1 MLTLTKS
8 LFALMLGFI
17 SSTIFGLIAIPFLKK
32 LKAGQNINIYVE
44 AHRSKAGTPTMGG
57 LIFIIPTIAITV
69 FLLLTGKIEYSVN
82 LMIVLFVFFSY
93 ALIGFLDD
101 FISLRRKSN
110 KGLTQFQKLL
120 LQLIVA
126 LVFYVLF
133 RQFTSGDSYLRI
145 SALGIDWNLGWFYGV
160 FILFLLVGSSN
171 AVNLT
176 DGLDGLAGGLSAISF
191 LAFGLIAM
199 GSWWIEGNSDMGIF
213 CFILVGSIMGFLV
226 YNSNPAKVFMG
237 DTGSLTLGLSMAFLA
252 ISYAMNNPLIKPFS
266 EGAIVVSF
274 ATLIVPLFDVVRV
287 VWIRYRSHQPFFMP
301 DQNHIHHKFLRMG
314 LSHYATMALIL
325 ALAFFLSFFNII
337 AVEYI
342 SNNIVIFI
350 DIVLWVAFHLWL
362 DRRELIRTK
371 HGIVN
376 D

>member
-17 SSTIFGLIAIPFLKK
+17 GATIFGLIIIPFLKK

-44 AHRSKAGTPTMGG
+44 AHRNKAGTPTMGG
-57 LIFIIPTIAITV
+57 LIFIIPTFAITL

-82 LMIVLFVFFSY
+82 LVIVLFVFLSY
-93 ALIGFLDD
+93 GLIGFLDD
-101 FISLRRKSN
+101 FISLRRKTN
-110 KGLTQFQKLL
+110 KGLTQFQKIL

-133 RQFTSGDSYLRI
+133 RQYTAGDSYLRI

-176 DGLDGLAGGLSAISF
+176 DGLDGLAGGLSAIAF

-213 CFILVGSIMGFLV
+213 CFILMGSIIGFLV

-237 DTGSLTLGLSMAFLA
+237 DTGSLTLG
-252 ISYAMNNPLIKPFS
+252 
-266 EGAIVVSF
+266 
-274 ATLIVPLFDVVRV
+274 
-287 VWIRYRSHQPFFMP
+287 
-301 DQNHIHHKFLRMG
+301 
-314 LSHYATMALIL
+314 ATMATIAIL
-325 ALAFFLSFFNII
+325 TSHELSLAVIGGVFVIETLTVIIQISSVVLLKRRVFLMTPIHHHFERLGWREN
-337 AVEYI
+337 
-342 SNNIVIFI
+342 
-350 DIVLWVAFHLWL
+350 DIVKLFWIVGFILSLCALIYGVWL
-362 DRRELIRTK
+362 
-371 HGIVN
+371 
-376 D
+376 

>member
-17 SSTIFGLIAIPFLKK
+17 GATIFGLIIIPFLKK
-32 LKAGQNINIYVE
+32 LKARQNINIYVE
-44 AHRSKAGTPTMGG
+44 AHRNKAGTPTMGG
-57 LIFIIPTIAITV
+57 LIFIIPTFAITL

-82 LMIVLFVFFSY
+82 LVIVLFVFLSY
-93 ALIGFLDD
+93 GLIGFLDD
-101 FISLRRKSN
+101 FISLRRKTN
-110 KGLTQFQKLL
+110 KGLTQFQKIL

-133 RQFTSGDSYLRI
+133 RQYTAGDSYLRI

-176 DGLDGLAGGLSAISF
+176 DGLDGLAGGLSAIAF

-213 CFILVGSIMGFLV
+213 CFILMGSIMGFLV

-237 DTGSLTLGLSMAFLA
+237 DTGSLTLG
-252 ISYAMNNPLIKPFS
+252 
-266 EGAIVVSF
+266 
-274 ATLIVPLFDVVRV
+274 
-287 VWIRYRSHQPFFMP
+287 
-301 DQNHIHHKFLRMG
+301 
-314 LSHYATMALIL
+314 ATMATIAIL
-325 ALAFFLSFFNII
+325 TSHELSLAVIGGVFVIETLTVIIQISSVVLLKRRVFLMTPIHHHFERLGWREN
-337 AVEYI
+337 
-342 SNNIVIFI
+342 
-350 DIVLWVAFHLWL
+350 DIVKLFWIVGFILSLCALIYGVWL
-362 DRRELIRTK
+362 
-371 HGIVN
+371 
-376 D
+376 